1 MDGQCTA
8 QTATA
13 TTKIPFHGGKSKPSG
28 DGLTTR
34 TNLVDD
40 KFWEITPSATD
51 DDPAAFVTT
60 WLVPAGDLS
69 ITIPTCPTTNTDCTN
84 LSYSY
89 EVDWGGGGTRESD
102 NYDSDT
108 GLYEWRCNLHIYSS
122 RYLYGQNHRQVPSHL
137 FLIMEVIKIK
147 SSLSING
154 APSAGNP
161 WREPFV
167 AVAILQDRLQIH
179 PTYPMCLV

>member
-1 MDGQCTA
+1 MTA

-84 LSYSY
+84 LSYSFPMTIP
-89 EVDWGGGGTRESD
+89 VPIDFVVVAHTSCRDCNAKVTSWNKPCRDKCSD
-102 NYDSDT
+102 LGFWRSSIRRSSI
-108 GLYEWRCNLHIYSS
+108 WRCSIWRTQYT
-122 RYLYGQNHRQVPSHL
+122 GVPL
-137 FLIMEVIKIK
+137 E
-147 SSLSING
+147 
-154 APSAGNP
+154 
-161 WREPFV
+161 
-167 AVAILQDRLQIH
+167 QD
-179 PTYPMCLV
+179 TMANTVK

>member
-84 LSYSY
+84 LSYSFPMTIP
-89 EVDWGGGGTRESD
+89 VPIDFVVVAHTSCRDCNAKVTSWNKHVVINAMT
-102 NYDSDT
+102 SDT
-108 GLYEWRCNLHIYSS
+108 GALVSGVPVSGVPVSGVHSILESHSNKIRWQIRSNDSTGLLYDPRHS
-122 RYLYGQNHRQVPSHL
+122 
-137 FLIMEVIKIK
+137 
-147 SSLSING
+147 
-154 APSAGNP
+154 
-161 WREPFV
+161 
-167 AVAILQDRLQIH
+167 
-179 PTYPMCLV
+179 T